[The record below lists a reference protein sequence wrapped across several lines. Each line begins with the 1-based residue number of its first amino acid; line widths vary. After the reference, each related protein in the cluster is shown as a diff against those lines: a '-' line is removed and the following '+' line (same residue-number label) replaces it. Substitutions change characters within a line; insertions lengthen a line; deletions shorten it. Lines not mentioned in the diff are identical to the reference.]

1 MWCSIS
7 FFCWEIFGN
16 KIWSHLSSFNFLK
29 GMKLVSTSDAK
40 IGRTSSFYY
49 ISFFKKRL
57 QLQKFNFGC
66 SDKEGK
72 KSKHL
77 QSTLQKGKKE
87 NHVTFTY
94 ERRNDLASK
103 VDIFDS
109 LRNNLKQFTV
119 CLYTTY
125 TSVLVVH
132 GEER

>member
-1 MWCSIS
+1 MQ
-7 FFCWEIFGN
+7 
-16 KIWSHLSSFNFLK
+16 
-29 GMKLVSTSDAK
+29 KLGGPPPST
-40 IGRTSSFYY
+40 IYP
-49 ISFFKKRL
+49 FFKKRL

-109 LRNNLKQFTV
+109 LRNNLKQFAV
-119 CLYTTY
+119 CMYTTY

>member
-1 MWCSIS
+1 MQKLGGPPPSTIYP
-7 FFCWEIFGN
+7 
-16 KIWSHLSSFNFLK
+16 FLK
-29 GMKLVSTSDAK
+29 K
-40 IGRTSSFYY
+40 
-49 ISFFKKRL
+49 
-57 QLQKFNFGC
+57 GC
-66 SDKEGK
+66 SCRNSILDAQTRKAK
-72 KSKHL
+72 KSKHP